1 MCRGKAWLEYPDSGE
16 GLVGDI
22 PVSWKARP
30 LFSLV
35 VSALLDSGAAHQN
48 QMLQLLADPQKEA
61 AFGRVVFDLLLAG
74 KGNPPA

>member
-1 MCRGKAWLEYPDSGE
+1 MA
-16 GLVGDI
+16 
-22 PVSWKARP
+22 AA
-30 LFSLV
+30 
-35 VSALLDSGAAHQN
+35 ALLDSGAAHQN

>member
-1 MCRGKAWLEYPDSGE
+1 MCRARFAWSIQILGKAW
-16 GLVGDI
+16 VGDI

-30 LFSLV
+30 LFSV
-35 VSALLDSGAAHQN
+35 AAAALLDSGAAHQN

-74 KGNPPA
+74 KGNPLA